1 MSKLLQTNLPL
12 AQGVEI
18 TPELFNR
25 LVRILEINLSAV
37 DPDKSKEAVRRVY
50 PNPFWILSFSTC
62 NN

>member
-1 MSKLLQTNLPL
+1 MEAVPSMYISPDKLTDPVKAVAPL
-12 AQGVEI
+12 TSRDPV
-18 TPELFNR
+18 N
-25 LVRILEINLSAV
+25 AV